1 MDAKVV
7 WLFVFVLIYWAYC
20 IFWGVKGALAS
31 RTASDYFIAGRGISI
46 WVFVLAATATSFS
59 GWTFMGHPGLI
70 YRDGLP
76 YAYASF
82 YAITIP
88 FTGVLF
94 LKRQWMIGKRFG
106 FVTPGEMLSDY
117 FRSDSI
123 RILVVI
129 VALVFSVPY
138 LGVQLRAS
146 GFLFNVLTDGMLSVN
161 FGMWVL
167 SAVVIIYVASGGLR
181 AVAYVDTMQCILL
194 AGGIVAIGAIAL
206 AQIGG
211 MGRLIDGIGA
221 LSQED
226 RRIGAEATAALGER
240 GLTFAEAQARA
251 GAAKGAPAE
260 SATAAEAAELAPL
273 VAAAKRVTPDGYS
286 HYIAIPGVIQFVDAG
301 GKAQGGAWTGI
312 MILAYMFALMGIQS
326 APAFTMWAFSNH
338 NPKPFAPQQ
347 VWASSFGIGLILFAF
362 TAVQGMG
369 AHLLGADLSFARAYP
384 DKTAESVVPLQR
396 SVVESAYRENITD
409 SLDDSEIDAMVVAA
423 LQTWIAGGAIPTFG
437 ELASGEGPGAD
448 AAAKL
453 VARHAGAEGAFDA
466 ASKPALIDLMDS
478 AGKQGMLVPQLI
490 DLVADSAP
498 WLVGLLSVCALAAM
512 QSTGA
517 AYMSTAGGMLTRD
530 LLKHYLM
537 PAASHAQQKLFGRIG
552 VVAIVLAALVVA
564 TVSSDALVLLGGLA
578 VAYGFQMWP
587 ALIAV
592 CWWPWLTRAGVTLG
606 LVAGLVAVTLTES
619 IGQQLGVTAW
629 GRWPLTVHSAG
640 WGILCNFSVAV
651 LVSFVTQNRAD
662 HEHKM
667 VFHSFLR
674 DHARLPEDKRRLI
687 PRAWAF
693 AIVWF
698 LFAIGP
704 GAVVGNTLFGDPND
718 PATWLFGIPSI
729 WAWQILWWALG
740 VFMMWL
746 LAYKME
752 LSTAPS
758 REIEALRDDIGDA
771 QLAPGK
777 T

>member
-20 IFWGVKGALAS
+20 IFWGIKGAITA

-167 SAVVIIYVASGGLR
+167 SAIVIIYVASGGLR
-181 AVAYVDTMQCILL
+181 AVAYVDTMQCVLL

-206 AQIGG
+206 AQVGG

-226 RRIGAEATAALGER
+226 RRIGAEAVAALEER
-240 GLTFAEAQARA
+240 GLTFAEAQARM

-260 SATAAEAAELAPL
+260 SPEAAEAADLAPL

-312 MILAYMFALMGIQS
+312 MVLAYMFALMGIQS

-338 NPKPFAPQQ
+338 NPRPFAPQQ

-369 AHLLGADLSFARAYP
+369 SHLLGADLSFVRAYP
-384 DKTAESVVPLQR
+384 GKTAESVVPLQR
-396 SVVESAYRENITD
+396 SVVQSAYRENVTD
-409 SLDDSEIDAMVVAA
+409 ALDNSEVDAVVRAA
-423 LQTWIAGGAIPTFG
+423 LEAWIAAGAIPTFG
-437 ELASGEGPGAD
+437 ELAGGSGPGAE

-453 VARHAGAEGAFDA
+453 VAHHAESEFGPAE
-466 ASKPALIDLMDS
+466 KPALIDLMDS

-490 DLVADSAP
+490 DLIADSAP

-537 PAASHAQQKLFGRIG
+537 PAATHAQQKLFGRIG

-592 CWWPWLTRAGVTLG
+592 CWWPWLTRAGITLG
-606 LVAGLVAVTLTES
+606 LIAGLVAVTLTES

-629 GRWPLTVHSAG
+629 GRWPLTIHSAG
-640 WGILCNFSVAV
+640 WGILCNFGVAV
-651 LVSFVTQNRAD
+651 LVSFVTQNRGD

-667 VFHSFLR
+667 VFHGFLR
-674 DHARLPEDKRRLI
+674 DHARLPEEKRRLI
-687 PRAWAF
+687 PRAWAI

-704 GAVVGNTLFGDPND
+704 GAVIGNTLFGDPND
-718 PATWLFGIPSI
+718 PASWLFGIPSI

-740 VFMMWL
+740 VFMMWF

-752 LSTAPS
+752 LSTVPS
-758 REIEALRDDIGDA
+758 REIEPLRDDIGDA
-771 QLAPGK
+771 QLAAGK